1 MHRKTV
7 ALTLL
12 AACALLGTVAAPAD
26 ASRRATKAETRAIK
40 RAALRACSGPP
51 GEPCRFRGARVST
64 RNARYAWADVVTEGF
79 SGALLR
85 RPTRRSRRFRV
96 IGTQGG
102 GIGDCREW
110 RKLAPRSVLR
120 DLRISGI
127 VDDSGETGSCG

>member
-1 MHRKTV
+1 MNRV
-7 ALTLL
+7 RIMLPLAL
-12 AACALLGTVAAPAD
+12 AALALSAVPAD

-40 RAALRACSGPP
+40 RAALKECSGPP

-64 RNARYAWADVVTEGF
+64 RNPRYAWANVVTEGF
-79 SGALLR
+79 SGALLK
-85 RPTRRSRRFRV
+85 RPTRRSRRWRV

-120 DLRISGI
+120 DLRIYG
-127 VDDSGETGSCG
+127 VLDDSGASGSCG